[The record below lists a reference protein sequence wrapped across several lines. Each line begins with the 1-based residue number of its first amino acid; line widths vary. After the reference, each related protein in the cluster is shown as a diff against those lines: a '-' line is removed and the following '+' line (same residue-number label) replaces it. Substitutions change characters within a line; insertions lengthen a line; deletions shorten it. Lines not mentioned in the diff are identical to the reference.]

1 MSNSKQKKS
10 FFKTYLEQKNQVG
23 SWFPSWPLLVN
34 NMCRKIDFETAD
46 VIVEYGPGNG
56 VFTKKLLKK
65 AKPNTKLIVFELNID
80 FYNILKDKFNDPRM
94 ILLNQGAETLPEVLK
109 EYNITKVDAILSSL
123 PLAMIP
129 KEIKNIILDN
139 SYACLKK
146 EGIFLQYQYSLNS
159 KKDIEKRYGKLKIN
173 LIPLNAPPAFVYKG
187 VKQT

>member
-1 MSNSKQKKS
+1 MADSMRNKS

-56 VFTKKLLKK
+56 VFTKKLLKL
-65 AKPNTKLIVFELNID
+65 AKPNTKLIVFELNED
-80 FYNILKDKFNDPRM
+80 FYNILKHKFNDPRM

-109 EYNITKVDAILSSL
+109 LHNIKEVDAILSSL

-129 KEIKNIILDN
+129 EEIKTTILDN
-139 SYACLKK
+139 SHNSLKK
-146 EGIFLQYQYSLNS
+146 SGVFLQYQYSLNA
-159 KKDIEKRYGKLKIN
+159 KKDIEKRYGKLKVN
-173 LIPLNAPPAFVYKG
+173 LIPLNVPPAFVYKG
-187 VKQT
+187 VKS